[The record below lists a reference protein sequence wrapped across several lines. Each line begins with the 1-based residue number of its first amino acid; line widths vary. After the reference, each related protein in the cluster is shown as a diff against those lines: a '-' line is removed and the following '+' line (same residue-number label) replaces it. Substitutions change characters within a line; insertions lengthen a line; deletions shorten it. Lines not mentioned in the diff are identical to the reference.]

1 MTTDKRIVK
10 GAEQS
15 PAAPSGPEVT
25 LRPAVDIF
33 ENDHSISLFADLPG
47 VPESGLNLEV
57 DDKTLT
63 IQGDIEIDMPEKME
77 SLYADVRSTRYRRAF
92 TLSNELDT
100 ARIAATLNDGVLEVT
115 IPKREE
121 VLPRRIEITAG

>member
-1 MTTDKRIVK
+1 MTTDKRV
-10 GAEQS
+10 ARQDEQS
-15 PAAPSGPEVT
+15 PAAPADPKVI

-33 ENDHSISLFADLPG
+33 ENDHSICLFANLPG
-47 VPESGLNLEV
+47 VPEGGLHLEV

-63 IQGDIEIDMPEKME
+63 IQGDIEIEMPADME

-92 TLSNELDT
+92 TLSSELDT
-100 ARIAATLNDGVLEVT
+100 AKIAATLKDGVLEVT